1 MSSGS
6 SPLPAAPSSARLPFH
21 QFSRQSEFDTPGAAA
36 RAGEKHVRHPV
47 AASSHS
53 RQQPSRSAADA
64 MADCAASAPVSPAPQ
79 ASSANSAKQCFR
91 GGSIRP
97 GSSGLEVL
105 AALIKEVFH
114 AETYLGKYLR
124 SMQIP

>member
-21 QFSRQSEFDTPGAAA
+21 QFSRKSGFETERAAA

-47 AASSHS
+47 TANSHS
-53 RQQPSRSAADA
+53 RQQPSNAAADA
-64 MADCAASAPVSPAPQ
+64 KADCAEGASVGHASR
-79 ASSANSAKQCFR
+79 ASSTGSTKQYFR